1 MSGEAFLGVA
11 RSATGRLWRLRVP
24 SGEGAAGGGEVDRQ
38 GLAISQRLQLPELVG
53 RLLAARG
60 QTVETAEGFLNP
72 RLRDLLPDPSRLRD
86 MDRAVER
93 IIAAIEQGEKIAIF
107 GDYDVDGATS
117 AALLMRF
124 LRAIGVPPVRLYV
137 PDRMSEGY
145 GPNGPA
151 MHRLRSEGVNLVITV
166 DCGITAFAPLEE
178 AASVGLSVVVVDHH
192 VAEPAL
198 PVAAAVINPNR
209 LDEEPGHG
217 HLAAVGVAFLLVVAL
232 NRALR
237 QRGWY
242 KANRVEPDLM
252 QWLDLVALGTVCDV
266 VPLTGLNR
274 ALVAQGLKVMGQR
287 RNIGLNALSDV
298 AGVTERPGTYHAGFL
313 LGPRVNAG
321 GRVGASD
328 LGANLLSGDD
338 PVLAGELARR
348 LDELN
353 AERRAIEA
361 EVLAQAIEAAEKQ
374 AAANP
379 HLIFVAAEG
388 WHAGVIGIVAGR
400 LKERYQRPACVVALD
415 ENGQGMV
422 TGKGSGRSVAGLHL
436 GNAVIAAREAG
447 IIARG
452 GGHAMAAGFEV
463 AGDRIAELADFIS
476 ARFVS
481 DLDGSPLVPV
491 MPLDGAVQP
500 RAATPGFVTM
510 LEQIGPFGSGNPEPR
525 FAIPD
530 ARIAFADIVGTG
542 HVRCQIQGSDGT
554 RMKAIAFRVAE
565 EPLGRLL
572 LQSRGTS
579 LHLAGT
585 LRIDRWQG
593 REEVQLLIDDA
604 APAGQ

>member
-1 MSGEAFLGVA
+1 MSAEPFLGVA

-24 SGEGAAGGGEVDRQ
+24 EGGGEVDRQ
-38 GLAISQRLQLPELVG
+38 GLAISQRLQIPELVG

-60 QTVETAEGFLNP
+60 QTVETAESFLQP

-86 MDRAVER
+86 MDKAVTC
-93 IIAAIEQGEKIAIF
+93 ILAAIQAGSRIAIF

-117 AALLMRF
+117 AALLTRF
-124 LRAIGVPPVRLYV
+124 LRAVGVPVIRLYV

-145 GPNGPA
+145 GPNPAA
-151 MHRLRSEGVNLVITV
+151 MHRLRSEGIDLVITV
-166 DCGITAFAPLEE
+166 DCGITAFAALEE
-178 AASVGLSVVVVDHH
+178 AAAVGLSVVVVDHH
-192 VAEPAL
+192 VAEPGL
-198 PVAAAVINPNR
+198 PMAAAVINPNR

-232 NRALR
+232 NRTLR

-242 KANRVEPDLM
+242 TAERPEPDLL
-252 QWLDLVALGTVCDV
+252 QWLDLVALGTICDV
-266 VPLTGLNR
+266 VSLTGLNR
-274 ALVAQGLKVMGQR
+274 ALVAQGLKVMAQR
-287 RNIGLNALSDV
+287 RNIGISALSDV
-298 AGVTERPGTYHAGFL
+298 AGVAERPGTYHAGFL

-328 LGANLLSGDD
+328 LGATLLSGDD
-338 PVLAGELARR
+338 PVLAAGLARQ

-361 EVLAQAIEAAEKQ
+361 DVLAAAIEAAERQ
-374 AAANP
+374 AADNP

-400 LKERYQRPACVVALD
+400 LKERYQRPVCVVGLD
-415 ENGQGMV
+415 GNGL
-422 TGKGSGRSVAGLHL
+422 GKGSGRSVAGLHL

-447 IIARG
+447 IIAKG

-463 AGDRIAELADFIS
+463 AAERIAELTAFIS
-476 ARFVS
+476 ARFVT

-500 RAATPGFVTM
+500 RAATPAFVAM

-530 ARIAFADIVGTG
+530 ARIVFADVVGTG

-554 RMKAIAFRVAE
+554 RLKAIAFRVAE

-579 LHLAGT
+579 LHLAGS
-585 LRIDRWQG
+585 LRTDRWQG

-604 APAGQ
+604 APAAAR